1 MAKFKAGGGVAE
13 AEPQQAQQ
21 TQDMAGDA
29 FDAWA
34 SVLSGDAM
42 AEISEGLA
50 AAEDGQQDRP
60 DASNAAIQEPQTA
73 GVTVME
79 LPPIEIAP
87 LQPTPVAECEVVEV
101 KAINGGEDIPL
112 EEPHP
117 MLCFEHGG
125 SDSGEYLN
133 KQRGFV
139 CPKCAER
146 RQLGTTAE
154 SAATTTTLTF
164 EATLEPPEIAAA
176 KTDYLTACLRLSAV
190 EVRLD
195 NLNGEIEEAEA
206 ALEQLKER
214 REELQ
219 ERTEPQHTE
228 VMILYEKLAA
238 LLGPEE
244 MEQYTADIERW
255 TVAIS
260 DPDSLPPSSSCGD
273 SLPSCSSSSPSTASP
288 ATTDASVGWRL
299 RPTKELDFSL
309 VKGLGQKKVSAILE
323 TCPTIGDFEDMR
335 AGHSKDGKPGLTQI
349 PGVGVKLAGEL
360 ENLMLDWL
368 AKNRDWGV
376 LKEASEAQL
385 TPPPTLQQTAFLP
398 GDAVATCG
406 NPPSATTSDQQ
417 SGDVLP
423 PETTAEPP
431 AAGEAST
438 SEDGQPADEPPAGSL
453 PADKQPS
460 DGKPPPTPQEAAE
473 IAALASRF
481 KELYSAFRDH
491 GQSGFAAKDEWS
503 QYASMGKDDYINGL
517 KFEDCVFTAGDRQDH
532 WLWGFIEG
540 MIESKRA

>member
-13 AEPQQAQQ
+13 VEINENPEVDALNALKHKDENAS
-21 TQDMAGDA
+21 DA

-42 AEISEGLA
+42 AEISEGLE
-50 AAEDGQQDRP
+50 AAEEERP
-60 DASNAAIQEPQTA
+60 DASETGVQEPQA
-73 GVTVME
+73 ADVTVTE
-79 LPPIEIAP
+79 LPPVTITP
-87 LQPTPVAECEVVEV
+87 LEPVAVAECEVVEV
-101 KAINGGEDIPL
+101 RAVEVDGGDETLCRTCCLVAVKEAGEECESCKTKYKDKPDDEAALATTSPL
-112 EEPHP
+112 ELPAV
-117 MLCFEHGG
+117 
-125 SDSGEYLN
+125 S
-133 KQRGFV
+133 
-139 CPKCAER
+139 
-146 RQLGTTAE
+146 
-154 SAATTTTLTF
+154 
-164 EATLEPPEIAAA
+164 AA

-195 NLNGEIEEAEA
+195 NLSGEIEEAEA

-214 REELQ
+214 REQLQ

-255 TVAIS
+255 MVAIS

-385 TPPPTLQQTAFLP
+385 TPPPTLQQTTFLP